1 MRRVVRRSPVGAH
14 VGVSKGLVRG
24 GLRRADEVGAEVI
37 QIFASNPRA
46 WAEAPIDPATDEEF
60 RAACQE
66 RGLPVF
72 IHAPYL
78 VNLGSP
84 SPETLALSADAV
96 AFALRRAD
104 ALGARGVV
112 VHAGHA
118 VGQERIAAATRQ
130 VRERLLPVLDASTA
144 RVLIEPTAG
153 GAGAL
158 ASTVDSLASYLEVLD
173 DERIGVCIDTCHLHA
188 AGHDLSTPRG
198 MSRTL
203 SALAQAIG
211 HRRVALVHV
220 NDSRDPSGSRRDRHA
235 ALGDGTIGAKPFA
248 SLFASP
254 ATRGV
259 PLVVETREE
268 DQARDIAAL
277 KRMRDLLPE
286 APRRRST

>member
-1 MRRVVRRSPVGAH
+1 MGAH
-14 VGVSKGLVRG
+14 VGVSKGLIRG
-24 GLRRADEVGAEVI
+24 ALHRADEVGAEVI
-37 QIFASNPRA
+37 QIFASNPRG
-46 WAEAPIDPATDEEF
+46 WAATPADPATDDEF

-66 RGLPVF
+66 RALPVF

-84 SPETLALSADAV
+84 SPETLSRSVDAV
-96 AFALRRAD
+96 AFALRRGD
-104 ALGARGVV
+104 ALGASGVV

-118 VGQERIAAATRQ
+118 VDQDRVECAIRQ
-130 VRERLLPVLDASTA
+130 VRERLLPLLDAAGT

-158 ASTVDSLASYLEVLD
+158 ASTVDSVASYLDALG

-203 SALAQAIG
+203 SALARAIG
-211 HRRVALVHV
+211 RGRVALVHV
-220 NDSRDPSGSRRDRHA
+220 NDSRDPARSRRDRHA
-235 ALGDGTIGAKPFA
+235 ALGDGTIGAEPFA
-248 SLFASP
+248 ALFASP

-259 PLVVETREE
+259 PLVVETRED
-268 DQARDIAAL
+268 DQARDITAL
-277 KRMRDLLPE
+277 KRMRDQLPQ
-286 APRRRST
+286 APCRCST